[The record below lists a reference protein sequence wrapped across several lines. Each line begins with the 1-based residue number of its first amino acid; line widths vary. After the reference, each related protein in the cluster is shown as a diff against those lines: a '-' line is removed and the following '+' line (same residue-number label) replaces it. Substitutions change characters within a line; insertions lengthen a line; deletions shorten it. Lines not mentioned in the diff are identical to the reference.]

1 MDSEHAYLV
10 KWRDN
15 SVSMA
20 TGREL
25 AGDVITARGVSIR
38 VAKARKGRGSKEDAS
53 ADRGALR
60 VSRGTLSR
68 VAGGRVIANHRPTQ
82 ESQRKLELLMAAIGV
97 LRFDAGMKAPES
109 VPDTY
114 EKLYDRAIE
123 QFLDLYDAEPQ
134 FKLPSL
140 MGPTAKRRSI
150 WLRGD
155 LMLRIEAI
163 AVEYQCS
170 ASRLIDTAIDTYVDY
185 YTRGI
190 DPKLIATL
198 AGTAQKILE
207 ASESTGK
214 VLRERERK
222 ARKLMRTG
230 QA

>member
-1 MDSEHAYLV
+1 MDSVHAFLV
-10 KWRDN
+10 QWRDN
-15 SVSMA
+15 SISMA
-20 TGREL
+20 TGRGL
-25 AGDVITARGVSIR
+25 AGDVIPARGISRR
-38 VAKARKGRGSKEDAS
+38 VAKARKGKGSKAEA
-53 ADRGALR
+53 GALR

-97 LRFDAGMKAPES
+97 ARFDAGIKVPES

-140 MGPTAKRRSI
+140 IGPTAKRRSI

-163 AVEYQCS
+163 AAEYQCS
-170 ASRLIDTAIDTYVDY
+170 VSRLIDTAIDTYVDY

-190 DPKLIATL
+190 DPKLITTL